1 MVETCKIVSGA
12 KVHEGL
18 LKGSKEAAK
27 AVSTTF
33 GPYGRNVAITM
44 KYNVPKVTK
53 DGASVAGFI
62 RLEDPIENI
71 AAQLIKQAAENTAK
85 VAGDG
90 TTSTAILTAK
100 LVEEAFKEIDKGVQP
115 MQLKRELEQLMPTAI
130 AEIKKLS
137 KEATQKDVYNIA
149 YVACNGDSHIAELVT
164 EAFKIVGKEGIVS
177 VADSRSYETTLDAVD
192 GIRIERTHIVSAL
205 SNGNNLTKHNDC
217 QIAVTDLDITTAKEA
232 LHLISLQEELKKPLL
247 IICNDL
253 TGVAAE
259 VFGHNKTNY
268 NIPIEIIRA
277 PFIAEARKEACKD
290 LAIVSGATLISKSSG
305 WSIEDMDI
313 MHCGSSNSVEITQ
326 SETNILGR
334 NGDPE
339 DIKNRVKFY
348 EEKIKED
355 KQGLSV
361 NYKKRL
367 AFFTSGAAA
376 IYVGGANE
384 TEVEEKKDRFDDT
397 IRAVR
402 SSLEDG
408 YVTGGGLTYTKLA
421 QIIQS
426 NPKKSIGDALFI
438 GGLLSLVD
446 TILENSGVITAN
458 THHKSVNENNIID
471 PTLVISTTIKNAIGA
486 AIMIFTTDCVLIR
499 KED

>member
-1 MVETCKIVSGA
+1 
-12 KVHEGL
+12 
-18 LKGSKEAAK
+18 
-27 AVSTTF
+27 
-33 GPYGRNVAITM
+33 
-44 KYNVPKVTK
+44 
-53 DGASVAGFI
+53 
-62 RLEDPIENI
+62 
-71 AAQLIKQAAENTAK
+71 
-85 VAGDG
+85 
-90 TTSTAILTAK
+90 
-100 LVEEAFKEIDKGVQP
+100 
-115 MQLKRELEQLMPTAI
+115 
-130 AEIKKLS
+130 
-137 KEATQKDVYNIA
+137 
-149 YVACNGDSHIAELVT
+149 
-164 EAFKIVGKEGIVS
+164 
-177 VADSRSYETTLDAVD
+177 
-192 GIRIERTHIVSAL
+192 
-205 SNGNNLTKHNDC
+205 
-217 QIAVTDLDITTAKEA
+217 
-232 LHLISLQEELKKPLL
+232 
-247 IICNDL
+247 
-253 TGVAAE
+253 
-259 VFGHNKTNY
+259 
-268 NIPIEIIRA
+268 
-277 PFIAEARKEACKD
+277 
-290 LAIVSGATLISKSSG
+290 
-305 WSIEDMDI
+305 MDI
-313 MHCGSSNSVEITQ
+313 IHCGSSNSVEITQ

-438 GGLLSLVD
+438 GGLFSLVD